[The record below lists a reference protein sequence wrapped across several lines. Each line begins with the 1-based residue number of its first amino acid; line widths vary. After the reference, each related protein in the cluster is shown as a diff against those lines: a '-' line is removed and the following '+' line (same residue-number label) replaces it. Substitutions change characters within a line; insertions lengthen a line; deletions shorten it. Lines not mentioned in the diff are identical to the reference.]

1 MHYNPP
7 MPANPL
13 ACIRVVL
20 VSASHPGN
28 IGAVARGMANMGLAD
43 LRLVAPARH
52 PTAEATARAAGSPV
66 LAEAVV
72 HADLAEAIAP
82 CSLVVAA
89 TARRR
94 AARWPVMTPRSAAA
108 ALAAHAVGGGKSAVV
123 FGPEQSG
130 LSNADLDAA
139 HALIHIPVNPDF
151 ASVNLAGAALLV
163 AYELRLAVCG
173 AGDAAVAPAQ
183 PPPATAEQVRGFHLH
198 LLAVMRDSG
207 FLRHKQP
214 DALLRKIH
222 LLFQRARL
230 TAEEINIL
238 RGILSAVGGNKGG
251 GRKPSP

>member
-1 MHYNPP
+1 

-13 ACIRVVL
+13 ARIRVVL

-43 LRLVAPARH
+43 LRLVAPLRH
-52 PTAEATARAAGSPV
+52 PTAEATARAAGAPV
-66 LAEAVV
+66 LEEAVV
-72 HADLAEAIAP
+72 HADLAGAIAP

-108 ALAAHAVGGGKSAVV
+108 ALAAHAVGGGEAAVV

-130 LSNADLDAA
+130 LSNADLNAA

-173 AGDAAVAPAQ
+173 AGEPAALAPSPAAE

-198 LLAVMRDSG
+198 LEAVMRDSG

-238 RGILSAVGGNKGG
+238 RGILSAVEKKGANHH
-251 GRKPSP
+251 PE